1 MAQSPW
7 QVGSELEWDH
17 YAEQMHR
24 YRCGERRGKPRVPWQ
39 HGTHINSLPIEHN
52 APSAN
57 RQRRRRAS
65 TSCWPVWR
73 HRVMADRL
81 RTMPRVLNQ
90 KTHGW
95 PPDAVYIGRRFRGR
109 PASKWQNPFV
119 IGKDG
124 TRSEVIAKYE
134 QHLVDS
140 GLIDHVHEL
149 RGRDLVCW
157 CAPDPCH
164 GDVLLELANR

>member
-1 MAQSPW
+1 SRTSDLHSSRGAMMAQSPW

-39 HGTHINSLPIEHN
+39 YGTHINSLPIEHN

-81 RTMPRVLNQ
+81 RTMPRVSTRRPMVGRQ
-90 KTHGW
+90 MPSTSV
-95 PPDAVYIGRRFRGR
+95 AVSAAG
-109 PASKWQNPFV
+109 Q
-119 IGKDG
+119 
-124 TRSEVIAKYE
+124 
-134 QHLVDS
+134 
-140 GLIDHVHEL
+140 
-149 RGRDLVCW
+149 
-157 CAPDPCH
+157 
-164 GDVLLELANR
+164 LANG